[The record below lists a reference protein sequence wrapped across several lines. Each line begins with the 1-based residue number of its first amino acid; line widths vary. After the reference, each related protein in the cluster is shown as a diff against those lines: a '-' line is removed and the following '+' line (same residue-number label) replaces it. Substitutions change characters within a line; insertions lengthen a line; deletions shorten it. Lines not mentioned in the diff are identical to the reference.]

1 MNENSHFLRNTL
13 LLIGGVAVAG
23 WLVIHL
29 FGFFFQLL
37 FYVAI
42 GALAIGGG
50 YYLYAKGR
58 NAIRQ
63 GRVPRRLG
71 R

>member
-13 LLIGGVAVAG
+13 LVIGGVALAG

-29 FGFFFQLL
+29 FSFFIGLL
-37 FYVAI
+37 FYIAV

-50 YYLYAKGR
+50 YYLYARGR

-63 GRVPRRLG
+63 GRVSRRIG

>member
-1 MNENSHFLRNTL
+1 MDEKSHFLRNAVL
-13 LLIGGVAVAG
+13 LVGGVIVAG

-29 FGFFFQLL
+29 LGFL
-37 FYVAI
+37 FSMMIYIAV

-58 NAIRQ
+58 NALRQ